1 MPNYAGMT
9 VNERLYEAR
18 LIDAFDEA
26 VRTRQRVKIIEL
38 LISIDI
44 EPAEATQT
52 TDKLLER
59 TP

>member
-1 MPNYAGMT
+1 MT

-26 VRTRQRVKIIEL
+26 VRTRQRAKIIEL